1 MSRVIALSLEVVEA
15 IQRASEQSQ
24 DGSVLVQHHPEQM
37 MLSWKDD
44 AGARMN
50 TGFPHQETEASKM
63 HEDA

>member
-15 IQRASEQSQ
+15 I
-24 DGSVLVQHHPEQM
+24 PEQM